1 MAKNC
6 ELTKHTLNLRAG
18 DMDRLR
24 DLFPDIPPSNMIRA
38 IVSRY
43 VDELE
48 GQRALPNVEVSL

>member
-1 MAKNC
+1 MAKSE
-6 ELTKHTLNLRAG
+6 ELQKHTLNLRAG

-24 DLFPDIPPSNMIRA
+24 DLFPDIPPSNMVRTI
-38 IVSRY
+38 ISRY